1 MRNRDL
7 KAIAIA
13 ALRPNPDFSKLLPM
27 KHCSGAD
34 LRRLLR
40 WLDQSG
46 LALYLLNQLQQH
58 EALDAVP
65 ADFRQA
71 LEHRL
76 IANRERTLDM
86 LGEFRRLVESFNNRG
101 VRFCALKG
109 FTLTPDFCPAPYLRH
124 QTDFD
129 FLVSAEGMENAKQAL
144 KSCGYAQEEIRDTGE
159 VTFATPLRHI
169 PSAQD
174 DIYAR
179 PHHREV
185 DLLLSLHL
193 QEHGVSIDAPS
204 DCLQRLQNM
213 TLHQVSFPALAPDD
227 RFTLQVTHAMKH
239 LLGSWVR
246 LSWLVE
252 VGNFIDLHYHDADLW
267 RSVTARAGHNPTVRN
282 AFGLVISL
290 MQALFPRPIPRG
302 LDAWCIQP
310 LPSRIATWVS
320 GFGPRWA
327 VSDLDGAKLTLFVHQ
342 EFFDDASSWNSYLTS
357 RIFPFGRGSSI
368 GRVSIEVP
376 GARIRARASQ
386 WLHSLRRAM
395 FHAREL
401 VSLPLE
407 AMRWKRAVRS
417 TERQR
422 ALLSARSD
430 DNDRHSDATS
440 SSALA
445 GVARFRN

>member
-1 MRNRDL
+1 MRDRDL
-7 KAIAIA
+7 KAVAIA
-13 ALRPNPDFSKLLPM
+13 TLRPNPDFSKLPLL
-27 KHCSGAD
+27 KQCSGAD
-34 LRRLLR
+34 LRKLLR

-46 LALYLLNQLQQH
+46 LALYVLHQLQRH

-71 LEHRL
+71 LERRL
-76 IANRERTLDM
+76 VANRERTLDM

-109 FTLTPDFCPAPYLRH
+109 FTLTPDFCPAPHLRH

-129 FLVSAEGMENAKQAL
+129 FLVAAEWMENAKQAL
-144 KSCGYAQEEIRDTGE
+144 KSCGYSQEEIRDTGE

-169 PSAQD
+169 PSAHD

-179 PHHREV
+179 PRHREV
-185 DLLLSLHL
+185 DLLLSLRH

-204 DCLQRLQNM
+204 NCLQRAGRM
-213 TLHQVSFPALAPDD
+213 AVHQVSFPALAPDD

-252 VGNFIDLHYHDADLW
+252 IGYFIDLHYDDADLW
-267 RSVTARAGHNPTVRN
+267 CSVTTRAGDAPTVRN
-282 AFGLVISL
+282 AFGLILSL
-290 MQALFPRPIPRG
+290 TQALFPRPIPHV
-302 LDAWCIQP
+302 LDAWCLQP
-310 LPSRIATWVS
+310 LPSRITAWVS
-320 GFGPRWA
+320 EFGPRWA
-327 VSDLDGAKLTLFVHQ
+327 VSDLDGAKLTLFVHR
-342 EFFDDASSWNSYLTS
+342 EFFDDPSSWNSYLAA

-368 GRVSIEVP
+368 GSVSTAVP
-376 GARIRARASQ
+376 GARIKARASQ
-386 WLHSLRRAM
+386 WLHSMRRAM
-395 FHAREL
+395 FHTREL
-401 VSLPLE
+401 VSLPV
-407 AMRWKRAVRS
+407 AAIRWKRAVRS

-422 ALLSARSD
+422 ALASTRSD

>member
-1 MRNRDL
+1 MRDRNL

-13 ALRPNPDFSKLLPM
+13 ALRPNPDFSELPLM

-58 EALDAVP
+58 QALDAVP
-65 ADFRQA
+65 PDFRQA

-86 LGEFRRLVESFNNRG
+86 LGEFRRLVDSFNHRG

-109 FTLTPDFCPAPYLRH
+109 FTLTPDFCPAPHLRH

-129 FLVSAEGMENAKQAL
+129 FLVAAEWMQNAKQAL
-144 KSCGYAQEEIRDTGE
+144 QSCGYTQEEIRSTGE

-169 PSAQD
+169 PSAHD

-179 PHHREV
+179 PRHREV
-185 DLLLSLHL
+185 DLLLSLRH

-204 DCLQRLQNM
+204 NCLQRVENM
-213 TLHQVSFPALAPDD
+213 TVHQVSFPALAADD

-252 VGNFIDLHYHDADLW
+252 IGNFIDFHCDNADLW
-267 RSVTARAGHNPTVRN
+267 RSVITGAGDAPTVRN
-282 AFGLVISL
+282 AFGLILSL
-290 MQALFPRPIPRG
+290 TQMLFPRPIPRG
-302 LDAWCIQP
+302 LHAWCLET
-310 LPSRIATWVS
+310 LPSRIAAWVS
-320 GFGPRWA
+320 EFGARWA
-327 VSDLDGAKLTLFVHQ
+327 VSGLDGAKLTLFVHR
-342 EFFDDASSWNSYLTS
+342 EFFDDPSSWNSYLAS
-357 RIFPFGRGSSI
+357 RIFPFGRRSSI
-368 GRVSIEVP
+368 GRVSTAVP
-376 GARIRARASQ
+376 GARIKARASQ
-386 WLHSLRRAM
+386 WLHSMRRAM
-395 FHAREL
+395 FHTREL
-401 VSLPLE
+401 ASLPLE
-407 AMRWKRAVRS
+407 AIRWKRAVRS
-417 TERQR
+417 VERQR
-422 ALLSARSD
+422 ALVSTRSD
-430 DNDRHSDATS
+430 DNDRHSGATS
-440 SSALA
+440 GTALA